1 MVVVATT
8 LQFVVNIAMPFS
20 YNVYM
25 FIVIRFLDGMCGLSY
40 YHGAFIIGMYR
51 RFIINDFPYV
61 KLDNRYWR
69 GNVLP

>member
-40 YHGAFIIGMYR
+40 YHGAFIIGLYR
-51 RFIINDFPYV
+51 RFIINDFPYI
-61 KLDNRYWR
+61 KLDNRY
-69 GNVLP
+69 